1 MGNKIFGVMR
11 DTPAVC
17 QVSAQ
22 NMILIV
28 NANHECTINNNYS
41 INRF

>member
-1 MGNKIFGVMR
+1 MGNKIFGFMR
-11 DTPAVC
+11 DTPAE
-17 QVSAQ
+17 VSAQ

-28 NANHECTINNNYS
+28 NANHECTINNNYC